1 MVVIYPPQKK
11 KKKKN
16 LFANELWVKWVEGR
30 VMGSKSIH
38 CKISPLQNYIVSLQ
52 SRASL
57 GSYRTII
64 FAIISSSIEH
74 TKRYIVSV
82 VILDCGVRRFWGL
95 VWKSSSS
102 SLWVE
107 CGECSL
113 LMIFLSW
120 LLSSYLFTSFKTL
133 PFRRDGF
140 DIWMENLMHLNF
152 ALGFEVIMARMCK
165 WLRHFLKIMD
175 SKQFYW
181 YWRWW
186 MRYHFSKIQLSFRCF

>member
-1 MVVIYPPQKK
+1 
-11 KKKKN
+11 
-16 LFANELWVKWVEGR
+16 
-30 VMGSKSIH
+30 MGSKSIH

-113 LMIFLSW
+113 LMIFLPW